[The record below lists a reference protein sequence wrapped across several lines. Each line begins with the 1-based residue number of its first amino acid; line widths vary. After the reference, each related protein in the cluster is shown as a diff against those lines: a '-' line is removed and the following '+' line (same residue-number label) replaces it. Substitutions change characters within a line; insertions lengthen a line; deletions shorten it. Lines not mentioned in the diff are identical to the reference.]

1 MIIGGMSCLMES
13 VWFGGHLGVYTSYKL
28 RERKKVKFQE
38 NIWGKEHM
46 ESVSIYSNR
55 KKDPIPETE
64 KLERYRVRLER

>member
-46 ESVSIYSNR
+46 ESVSI
-55 KKDPIPETE
+55 IQ
-64 KLERYRVRLER
+64 